1 VNYSDFWCKSRKIS
15 VSRGVER
22 CRVECF
28 KRSEARVSEVW
39 RGGGEMGG
47 VGKSENTHLVSFFK
61 KGEF

>member
-22 CRVECF
+22 CGVECF

-39 RGGGEMGG
+39 RGGRNGRCRQERKYTFS
-47 VGKSENTHLVSFFK
+47 VIFQKR
-61 KGEF
+61 